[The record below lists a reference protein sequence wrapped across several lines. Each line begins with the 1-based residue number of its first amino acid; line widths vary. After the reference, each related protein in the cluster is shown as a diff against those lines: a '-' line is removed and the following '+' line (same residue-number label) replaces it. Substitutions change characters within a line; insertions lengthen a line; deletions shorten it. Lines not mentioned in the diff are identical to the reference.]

1 MATLNVK
8 DFPDPLYRKLR
19 QRARRQQRSIA
30 QEVVHLLSRT
40 LEDTGPLSLLELKGL
55 GKAHWHAVDP
65 AKHVARERRSW
76 D

>member
-19 QRARRQQRSIA
+19 QRARREKRSIA
-30 QEVVHLLSRT
+30 REVVHLLSRI
-40 LEDTGPLSLLELKGL
+40 LEDIGPLSLLELRGL
-55 GKAHWHAVDP
+55 GKAHWQGVDP
-65 AKHVARERRSW
+65 AQHVARERRSW

>member
-8 DFPDPLYRKLR
+8 GFPDPLYRKLR
-19 QRARRQQRSIA
+19 QRARRQKRSIA

-40 LEDTGPLSLLELKGL
+40 LEDIGPLSLLELRGL
-55 GKAHWHAVDP
+55 GKAHWQSVDP